1 MSKEILFK
9 TLKKQHY
16 GLVGNHSGV
25 QICRWCKKDLTDEGE
40 CYKAKFYGIKSHL
53 CCQMSPSVGYC
64 QNRCLHCW
72 RAIELTIGDK
82 IKESDEPKQIIKDC
96 IEAQRKLLTGFK
108 GNSKINL
115 EKFKQA
121 QEPMQFAISLTGE
134 PTLYPKI
141 GELIAEL
148 RRQGKTSFLVTNG
161 LCPDVLK
168 KLGDDNCLPTQLYI
182 SLNYPNEELF
192 RKITK
197 NKQKDSW
204 EKFNQSLDLM
214 KDLKTRRVL
223 RMTLIRDLNMENEMI
238 KDYVELIKKT
248 NCDFLEIKGYMSV
261 GFARQRLGYDK
272 MPNFDEVR
280 GFAEKIV
287 KELGEGYKILDEHE
301 FSRVMLIGKDKGMM
315 RIKKI

>member
-1 MSKEILFK
+1 
-9 TLKKQHY
+9 
-16 GLVGNHSGV
+16 
-25 QICRWCKKDLTDEGE
+25 
-40 CYKAKFYGIKSHL
+40 
-53 CCQMSPSVGYC
+53 
-64 QNRCLHCW
+64 
-72 RAIELTIGDK
+72 
-82 IKESDEPKQIIKDC
+82 
-96 IEAQRKLLTGFK
+96 
-108 GNSKINL
+108 
-115 EKFKQA
+115 
-121 QEPMQFAISLTGE
+121 MQFAISLTGE